1 MGEGP
6 GGGWGVWLFTH
17 FTRSRSRTTEDPRVP
32 KCRDGTRRV
41 SPLRQTSRA
50 TKHEAPLG
58 VRRGVGG
65 GGGGSRIDAGA
76 TAAAGGG
83 RNAGAMRMSGY
94 SVTSVRQSIALLV

>member
-1 MGEGP
+1 MQGRNTS
-6 GGGWGVWLFTH
+6 GVTAKA
-17 FTRSRSRTTEDPRVP
+17 DIA
-32 KCRDGTRRV
+32 C
-41 SPLRQTSRA
+41 